1 MMRYDQTISK
11 YRMLPHIKASPSKD
25 RFQLLK
31 KGHGEEILEDGLD
44 SVDYSVISAV
54 ERDRYFHILVTL

>member
-25 RFQLLK
+25 RFQMLK
-31 KGHGEEILEDGLD
+31 KGHGEEIMEDGLD

>member
-1 MMRYDQTISK
+1 
-11 YRMLPHIKASPSKD
+11 MLPHIKASPSKD
-25 RFQLLK
+25 RFQMLK
-31 KGHGEEILEDGLD
+31 KGHGEEIMEDGLD